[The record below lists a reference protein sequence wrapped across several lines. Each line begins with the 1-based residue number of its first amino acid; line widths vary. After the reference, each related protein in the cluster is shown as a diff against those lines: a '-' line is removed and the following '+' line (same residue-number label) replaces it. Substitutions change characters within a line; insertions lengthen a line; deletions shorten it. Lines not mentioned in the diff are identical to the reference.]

1 MHFITKA
8 AEDIGKTAQV
18 CSSSDDTS
26 IWTLWFDLF
35 NYLQCNVRW
44 VWCLFLNFLGGITVK
59 IEMWERQVK
68 VLEPSI
74 DWIILNWF
82 IQLIFE

>member
-8 AEDIGKTAQV
+8 ADDIGKLHRYVARV
-18 CSSSDDTS
+18 M
-26 IWTLWFDLF
+26 IHRFEHYDLTFF

-74 DWIILNWF
+74 D
-82 IQLIFE
+82 